1 MTENFLLN
9 ASLMYEDKCPEL
21 SRFLLQRHIK
31 MNSLKGES
39 SRLLQS
45 TAVCPYCYQWLRPD
59 NHHMRLKPKRLPTM
73 RERGLLQ
80 RKAKGK
86 RLTPMQERL
95 LRNYQKSSSVLM
107 ATCHTCNKT
116 SRHRGMSREFITAL
130 TKNPCTPGSG
140 GKHRTPPSGHR
151 PNMTTPKTPGKD
163 KTPVR
168 TPRSSSSSSTPGSGS
183 SATKCPP
190 KGKNWVVQRLSKIL
204 MRENNQNSKKGS
216 LKDFLF
222 SI

>member
-1 MTENFLLN
+1 MTQNFLLN

-21 SRFLLQRHIK
+21 SRFLLQRHLQV
-31 MNSLKGES
+31 NSLKRES
-39 SRLLQS
+39 PSLSQS

-59 NHHMRLKPKRLPTM
+59 NHRVRLKPRRLPTM
-73 RERGLLQ
+73 RVRSLLR
-80 RKAKGK
+80 RKARGK
-86 RLTPMQERL
+86 RLTPVQESL
-95 LRNYQKSSSVLM
+95 LRKYQKSSPVLM

-140 GKHRTPPSGHR
+140 GKHRTPQSSRR
-151 PNMTTPKTPGKD
+151 PNVPTPKTPGKD
-163 KTPVR
+163 KTPVH
-168 TPRSSSSSSTPGSGS
+168 TPRSSTASSTPGSAS
-183 SATKCPP
+183 PATKCTP

-204 MRENNQNSKKGS
+204 LRENNQNSKKGS